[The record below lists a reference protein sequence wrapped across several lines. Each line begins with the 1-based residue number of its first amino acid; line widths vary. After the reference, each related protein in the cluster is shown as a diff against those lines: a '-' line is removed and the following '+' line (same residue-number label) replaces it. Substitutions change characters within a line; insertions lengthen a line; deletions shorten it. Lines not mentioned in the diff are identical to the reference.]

1 MRQFHRAILVTL
13 SLVVS
18 PAAFAAA
25 SADICYSAPTPVCGG
40 GVCQNP
46 TSTTLF
52 DCPIAGQKTLPELAF
67 HGWAI
72 IQLSGYSYS
81 LNPNLT
87 TQVLVIAKRD
97 RLFANGFEVGSGS

>member
-25 SADICYSAPTPVCGG
+25 SADICYSAPTPVCGAAT
-40 GVCQNP
+40 GVCPNP

-52 DCPIAGQKTLPELAF
+52 DCPIAGQKTLPELASD
-67 HGWAI
+67 GWSI
-72 IQLSGYSYS
+72 VQLSGYLYS
-81 LNPNLT
+81 QSPLLAV
-87 TQVLVIAKRD
+87 QLIVIQRP
-97 RLFANGFEVGSGS
+97 